1 MAKKFSLEG
10 LVGGGI
16 NAIEAEMI
24 FKDLKVSFNSLSSL
38 IGEKGFVRIC
48 FAVTQQHHDPVILD
62 AAVYKLGGN

>member
-10 LVGGGI
+10 IVGGGI

-38 IGEKGFVRIC
+38 IVEQGFVRI
-48 FAVTQQHHDPVILD
+48 
-62 AAVYKLGGN
+62 